1 MHVAYLAPLLL
12 LLVCV
17 EGRAT
22 GGLSVEKQG
31 AKRDRLLDARRRGRR
46 SDVVRQSLVTQPIML
61 AALKQKGEDG
71 LQSLLVKHG
80 GAAAIFGGMIS
91 HLIFGTLYCWGNF
104 ASYAP
109 PSLRFFDGQ
118 EHKGSPDATL
128 VFPLTLVSQCFAMPF
143 GTMLAKQLGPRATM
157 LLGCSLVSAGVYMA
171 SFAKTLST
179 FIFFYSIVFGTG
191 VGLGYTAAMIAGW
204 KWMPHAKGLVSGLIL
219 TGFGAG
225 GFIFNLVGTYL
236 ANPNGANPVNG
247 KFPPEVYANFPKM
260 LRTLSIVYICM
271 AALGSIFITDPSA
284 VGSIGSAPPSPDVEN
299 SKKQTDKKELA
310 APDGL
315 ALEEALKTPQFYLMW
330 CMIVMSASAGLN
342 VASVYKQF
350 ASVSPA
356 LAGDSFQ
363 SLVGGLG
370 ALSNGGGRIFWGTL
384 SDKIGFKQSFAI
396 LTLVQALVHA
406 YYPSTSQSKIAFTF
420 FTCLCYFLLAGNF
433 ALMPPSIQ
441 RIYGPKNGALI
452 YGIIYSAFG
461 FASIGSLF
469 MNKHLSASLGLDGV
483 FRVLSVFSIIA
494 AVLTSQLVPVSKW
507 AGSQV

>member
-1 MHVAYLAPLLL
+1 LEV
-12 LLVCV
+12 
-17 EGRAT
+17 
-22 GGLSVEKQG
+22 
-31 AKRDRLLDARRRGRR
+31 D
-46 SDVVRQSLVTQPIML
+46 
-61 AALKQKGEDG
+61 
-71 LQSLLVKHG
+71 
-80 GAAAIFGGMIS
+80 
-91 HLIFGTLYCWGNF
+91 
-104 ASYAP
+104 
-109 PSLRFFDGQ
+109 
-118 EHKGSPDATL
+118 
-128 VFPLTLVSQCFAMPF
+128 
-143 GTMLAKQLGPRATM
+143 
-157 LLGCSLVSAGVYMA
+157 
-171 SFAKTLST
+171 
-179 FIFFYSIVFGTG
+179 
-191 VGLGYTAAMIAGW
+191 
-204 KWMPHAKGLVSGLIL
+204 AKGLVSGLIL

-225 GFIFNLVGTYL
+225 GFIFNLFGTYL
-236 ANPNGANPVNG
+236 ANPNGANQING

-260 LRTLSIVYICM
+260 LRTLSSVYFCM
-271 AALGSIFITDPSA
+271 ALVGSIFITDPST
-284 VGSIGSAPPSPDVEN
+284 VGSGGSGSVPPSPDLEN
-299 SKKQTDKKELA
+299 SKKQTDKKEVVS
-310 APDGL
+310 PDGL
-315 ALEEALKTPQFYLMW
+315 ALDEALRTPQFYLMW

-370 ALSNGGGRIFWGTL
+370 ALSNGGGRIFWGML

-396 LTLVQALVHA
+396 LTLAQSLVHA

-461 FASIGSLF
+461 TASIGSLF
-469 MNKHLSASLGLDGV
+469 MNKHLSVSLGLDGV

-494 AVLTSQLVPVSKW
+494 AVLTSQLVPVTNKW